1 VLYCAGQNANKSL
14 FNYDF
19 QHSLDFHS
27 LYADRPRSSRQN
39 AAVRGKALVHGIEI
53 SNGHEDNSVLIVND
67 EPDQLILMGS
77 LLHKAGYSV
86 LTADDG
92 LEGLTLAKQ
101 ARPDLVIS
109 DVSMPRMNGLEFCR
123 EIRADSELKTIPI
136 LLVSA
141 LQKDTESVV
150 AGLRAGA
157 DDYLEVPFDS
167 ARLVAKVSRLL
178 ERSRLEASYR
188 DLVEQASDLIF
199 TQDLAGK
206 LTSINLAGQNFLGR
220 KSEEI
225 IGNSFFAVF
234 GVIPGSNGFASLSHP
249 HEAREFR
256 HQFVARSAAGEDRWL
271 DLIVSPVKDKLDET
285 VGFRGLAR
293 DVTERKRFEEALR
306 DSEERYRLLFEST
319 PQPIWVYNEDT
330 LAFLAVNEAATRTYG
345 FTRDEFLSMS
355 INDIRPQEDIP
366 TLMIKNAADPDALVL
381 SSPWRHKTKDQKTI
395 YVEMSSHPVV
405 FDGKN
410 SKLVIVNDVTERKL
424 LDEKQQRLHTSLQ
437 QSAMEWRQT
446 FNAIDFPVLIVDLDG
461 TIKRSNLAAEH
472 IVSIEAEEII
482 GKLVGQLGDGQPW
495 KKAAELI
502 ERIRAN
508 DAPEAEEVK
517 DETTGKT
524 WAITLYHINE
534 FGSVGERAI
543 LIAQDITKRAELEA
557 SLRQSEM
564 MSLLGSLVAGV
575 AHEVRNPLFG
585 ISSILDAF
593 ETRFSD
599 RTEYLRYTN
608 VLRDE
613 IGRLTILMEELL
625 EYGKPF
631 RGDLYLVSMEEMITR
646 SVRACLPA
654 AEVAQVNLESKVEDS
669 LPMIRIDRRRLSKVF
684 VNLIENA
691 IQHSPREK
699 AVTIEACRVMDGVHE
714 WVQCEIRDSGAGIL
728 AEDLPKIF
736 EPFFSKR
743 RGGTGLGLAIA
754 QRIMQEHG
762 GRLIAG
768 NNPEG
773 GACMIAR
780 FPIPSEG
787 DS

>member
-1 VLYCAGQNANKSL
+1 M
-14 FNYDF
+14 
-19 QHSLDFHS
+19 
-27 LYADRPRSSRQN
+27 
-39 AAVRGKALVHGIEI
+39 HGMEI

-67 EPDQLILMGS
+67 EPDQLKLMS
-77 LLHKAGYSV
+77 NLLAKAGYSV

-92 LEGLTLAKQ
+92 LEGLTLAQ
-101 ARPDLVIS
+101 RERPDLVIS

-123 EIRADSELKTIPI
+123 KLRADSELKAVPI

-141 LQKDTESVV
+141 LQKDTESAV

-188 DLVEQASDLIF
+188 DLVEQASDMIF
-199 TQDLAGK
+199 TQDLTGK
-206 LTSINLAGQNFLGR
+206 LTSINLAGQRFLGR
-220 KSEEI
+220 KEEEI
-225 IGNSFFAVF
+225 VGNSFFSVF
-234 GVIPGSNGFASLSHP
+234 GIIPGSNGFPVNFSRP
-249 HEAREFR
+249 QEAKESR
-256 HQFVARSAAGEDRWL
+256 HQFVAHSAAGEDRWL
-271 DLIVSPVKDKLDET
+271 DLIVSPIKDRTEET

-293 DVTERKRFEEALR
+293 DITERKRFEEALR

-330 LAFLAVNEAATRTYG
+330 LGFLAVNEAATRTYG
-345 FTRDEFLSMS
+345 YSRDEFLSMT
-355 INDIRPQEDIP
+355 IDDIRPQEDIP
-366 TLMIKNAADPDALVL
+366 TLIIKNAADHDELVI
-381 SSPWRHKTKDQKTI
+381 SSPWRHQTRDKKTI

-410 SKLVIVNDVTERKL
+410 GRLVIVNDVTERKL

-446 FNAIDFPVLIVDLDG
+446 FNAIDFPVLIVDLAG
-461 TIKRSNLAAEH
+461 TIKRSNLAAEQ
-472 IVSIEAEEII
+472 IVGVEAEQII
-482 GKLVGQLGDGQPW
+482 GKTVSELGEHEPW
-495 KKAAELI
+495 KKSDELI
-502 ERIRAN
+502 EIIRNYHTPVA
-508 DAPEAEEVK
+508 AEVK
-517 DETTGKT
+517 DEATGKT

-599 RTEYLRYTN
+599 RTEYLRYTK

-613 IGRLTILMEELL
+613 IGRLTVLMEELL

-631 RGDLYLVSMEEMITR
+631 RGDLYLVSMEELIAR
-646 SVRACLPA
+646 SIRACMPA
-654 AEVAQVNLESKVEDS
+654 AEVAQVELSGTIEES
-669 LPMIRIDRRRLSKVF
+669 LPKIKIDRRRLSKVF

-691 IQHSPREK
+691 IQHSPSGSV
-699 AVTIEACRVMDGVHE
+699 VTVEAQKVLDGGHE
-714 WVQCEIRDSGAGIL
+714 WVQCAIRDSGPGISS
-728 AEDLPKIF
+728 EDLSKIF

-762 GRLIAG
+762 GKMIAG

-780 FPIPSEG
+780 FPIPAEG
-787 DS
+787 DR

>member
-1 VLYCAGQNANKSL
+1 VQ
-14 FNYDF
+14 
-19 QHSLDFHS
+19 
-27 LYADRPRSSRQN
+27 
-39 AAVRGKALVHGIEI
+39 GIEI

-67 EPDQLILMGS
+67 EPDQLTLMGS

-92 LEGLTLAKQ
+92 LEGLTLARRE
-101 ARPDLVIS
+101 RPDLVIS

-123 EIRADSELKTIPI
+123 ELRADSELKTVPI

-157 DDYLEVPFDS
+157 DDYLEIPFDS

-178 ERSRLEASYR
+178 ERSRVEASYR
-188 DLVEQASDLIF
+188 VLVEQASDMIF

-220 KSEEI
+220 KPEEI
-225 IGNSFFAVF
+225 LGNSFFAVF
-234 GVIPGSNGFASLSHP
+234 GVIPENNGFAGGLTQ
-249 HEAREFR
+249 EAREFR
-256 HQFVARSAAGEDRWL
+256 HQFVARSAAGEDHWL
-271 DLIVSPVKDKLDET
+271 DLIVSPIKDKFDET
-285 VGFRGLAR
+285 IGFRGLAR

-319 PQPIWVYNEDT
+319 PQPIWVYNEET

-345 FTRDEFLSMS
+345 FTRDEFLSMT
-355 INDIRPQEDIP
+355 INDVRPLEDIP
-366 TLMIKNAADPDALVL
+366 TLMIKHDPNDLVI
-381 SSPWRHKTKDQKTI
+381 SSPWRHRTKEGKTI

-410 SKLVIVNDVTERKL
+410 SRLVIVNDVTERKL
-424 LDEKQQRLHTSLQ
+424 LDEKQQQLHTSLQ

-446 FNAIDFPVLIVDLDG
+446 FNAIDFPVLIVDLTG
-461 TIKRSNLAAEH
+461 TIKRSNLAAEQ
-472 IVSIEAEEII
+472 II
-482 GKLVGQLGDGQPW
+482 GIGAEQILDTKVSELGANQPW
-495 KKAAELI
+495 KKAGELI
-502 ERIRAN
+502 ESLRVN
-508 DAPEAEEVK
+508 PAPITEEVK
-517 DETTGKT
+517 DAATGKT
-524 WAITLYHINE
+524 WTITLYQISE

-613 IGRLTILMEELL
+613 VGRLTILMEELL

-631 RGDLYLVSMEEMITR
+631 RGELYLVSIEEMIAR
-646 SVRACLPA
+646 SIRACLPA
-654 AEVAQVNLESKVEDS
+654 ADVAQVTLESQIEES
-669 LPMIRIDRRRLSKVF
+669 LPKIRIDRRRLSKVF

-691 IQHSPREK
+691 IQHSPQQTT
-699 AVTIEACRVMDGVHE
+699 VTIEAGKITDGNTE
-714 WVQCEIRDSGAGIL
+714 WVQCAIHDRGKGIL

-762 GRLIAG
+762 GKLIAG

>member
-1 VLYCAGQNANKSL
+1 M
-14 FNYDF
+14 
-19 QHSLDFHS
+19 
-27 LYADRPRSSRQN
+27 
-39 AAVRGKALVHGIEI
+39 HGIEI
-53 SNGHEDNSVLIVND
+53 SNGHDDNSVLIVND
-67 EPDQLILMGS
+67 EPDQLTLMGS

-86 LTADDG
+86 LTAEDG
-92 LEGLTLAKQ
+92 FEGLTLARRE
-101 ARPDLVIS
+101 RPDLVIS
-109 DVSMPRMNGLEFCR
+109 DVSMPRMDGLQFCR
-123 EIRADSELKTIPI
+123 EIRADSELKTVPI

-141 LQKDTESVV
+141 RQKDTESAV

-157 DDYLEVPFDS
+157 DDYLEIPFDS

-188 DLVEQASDLIF
+188 DLVEQASDMIF
-199 TQDLAGK
+199 TQDLTGR
-206 LTSINLAGQNFLGR
+206 LTSMNLAGQRFLGR
-220 KSEEI
+220 RPEEI

-234 GVIPGSNGFASLSHP
+234 GIIPESNGFAGSLARP
-249 HEAREFR
+249 QEAVEFR
-256 HQFVARSAAGEDRWL
+256 HQFVARSATGEDRWL
-271 DLIVSPVKDKLDET
+271 DLIVSPIKDKLDET
-285 VGFRGLAR
+285 TGFRGLAR
-293 DVTERKRFEEALR
+293 DVTERKHFEEALR

-330 LAFLAVNEAATRTYG
+330 LGFLAVNEAATRTYG
-345 FTRDEFLSMS
+345 YSRDEFLSMT
-355 INDIRPQEDIP
+355 IDDIRAQEDIP
-366 TLMIKNAADPDALVL
+366 TLMIKNTADPNDLVI
-381 SSPWRHKTKDQKTI
+381 SSPWRHRTRTGQTI
-395 YVEMSSHPVV
+395 YVEISSHPVV

-446 FNAIDFPVLIVDLDG
+446 FNAIDFPVLIVDLDSN
-461 TIKRSNLAAEH
+461 IKRSNLAAEQ
-472 IVSIEAEEII
+472 IVGVDPEQIL
-482 GKLVGQLGDGQPW
+482 GKRVSELGHSEPW

-502 ERIRAN
+502 EHIRLTQT
-508 DAPEAEEVK
+508 PVAEEVK
-517 DETTGKT
+517 DEGTGKT

-543 LIAQDITKRAELEA
+543 LIAQDITKRAQLEA

-631 RGDLYLVSMEEMITR
+631 RGELYLVSMEEMIAR
-646 SVRACLPA
+646 SVRACMPSA
-654 AEVAQVNLESKVEDS
+654 DVAQVNLESRVEES
-669 LPMIRIDRRRLSKVF
+669 LPKIRIDRRRLSKVF

-691 IQHSPREK
+691 IQHSPQK
-699 AVTIEACRVMDGVHE
+699 SSVIIEANKITDGNQD
-714 WVQCEIRDSGAGIL
+714 WVQCAIKDSGAGIL

-754 QRIMQEHG
+754 QRIMQEHEG
-762 GRLIAG
+762 KLIAG
-768 NNPEG
+768 NNPDR

-780 FPIPSEG
+780 FPIPAEG
-787 DS
+787 DA

>member
-1 VLYCAGQNANKSL
+1 M
-14 FNYDF
+14 
-19 QHSLDFHS
+19 
-27 LYADRPRSSRQN
+27 
-39 AAVRGKALVHGIEI
+39 HGVEI

-67 EPDQLILMGS
+67 EPDQLKLMGN
-77 LLHKAGYSV
+77 LLTKAGYSV
-86 LTADDG
+86 VTAIDG
-92 LEGLTLAKQ
+92 LDGLTLAQ
-101 ARPDLVIS
+101 RQRPDLVIS

-123 EIRADSELKTIPI
+123 KLRADSELKTVPI

-141 LQKDTESVV
+141 LQKDTESAV

-157 DDYLEVPFDS
+157 DDYLEFPFDS

-178 ERSRLEASYR
+178 ERSQLEASYR
-188 DLVEQASDLIF
+188 DLVEQASDMIF

-206 LTSINLAGQNFLGR
+206 LTSINLAGQKFLGH
-220 KSEEI
+220 KEQDVV
-225 IGNSFFAVF
+225 GASFFSLF
-234 GVIPGSNGFASLSHP
+234 GIIPESNGFAGSLTRP
-249 HEAREFR
+249 QEAKEFR
-256 HQFVARSAAGEDRWL
+256 HQFVAHSAAGEDRWL
-271 DLIVSPVKDKLDET
+271 DLIVSPIKDRTDET

-330 LAFLAVNEAATRTYG
+330 LGFQAVNEAATRIYG
-345 FTRDEFLSMS
+345 YTRDEFLSMT

-366 TLMIKNAADPDALVL
+366 TLMIKNATDHEELVI
-381 SSPWRHKTKDQKTI
+381 SSPWRHQTRDKKTI
-395 YVEMSSHPVV
+395 YVEISSHPVV

-461 TIKRSNLAAEH
+461 TIKRSNLAAEQ
-472 IVSIEAEEII
+472 IVGVEAEQIN
-482 GKLVGQLGDGQPW
+482 GKTLHELGDSEPW
-495 KKAAELI
+495 KKSAELI
-502 ERIRAN
+502 DIIRHYHTPVA
-508 DAPEAEEVK
+508 AEVK
-517 DETTGKT
+517 DDANGKT
-524 WAITLYHINE
+524 WAITLYHISE

-543 LIAQDITKRAELEA
+543 LIAHDITKRVELEA

-613 IGRLTILMEELL
+613 IGRLTVLMEELL

-631 RGDLYLVSMEEMITR
+631 RGDLYLVSMEEMIAR
-646 SVRACLPA
+646 SIRACVPA
-654 AEVAQVNLESKVEDS
+654 AEVARVQLSSNVEDS
-669 LPMIRIDRRRLSKVF
+669 LPKIRIDRRRLSKVF

-691 IQHSPREK
+691 IQHSPAESV
-699 AVTIEACRVMDGVHE
+699 VTVEAGKVQDGGHE
-714 WVQCEIRDSGAGIL
+714 WVQCAIRDSGPGIL
-728 AEDLPKIF
+728 AEDMPKIF

-762 GRLIAG
+762 GKMIAG

-780 FPIPSEG
+780 FPIPAEG
-787 DS
+787 DC

>member
-1 VLYCAGQNANKSL
+1 VDA
-14 FNYDF
+14 
-19 QHSLDFHS
+19 
-27 LYADRPRSSRQN
+27 
-39 AAVRGKALVHGIEI
+39 IEI

-67 EPDQLILMGS
+67 EPDQLTLMGN

-86 LTADDG
+86 LTAEDG
-92 LEGLTLAKQ
+92 LEGLTLAKRE
-101 ARPDLVIS
+101 RPDLVIS
-109 DVSMPRMNGLEFCR
+109 DVSMPQMNGLEFCR
-123 EIRADSELKTIPI
+123 EIRADSDLKTIPI

-141 LQKDTESVV
+141 REKDTQSVV

-157 DDYLEVPFDS
+157 DDYLEIPFDA

-199 TQDLAGK
+199 TQDLSGK

-220 KSEEI
+220 KPEEI
-225 IGNSFFAVF
+225 LGNSFFSVF
-234 GVIPGSNGFASLSHP
+234 GIIPESNGFAGGLSRP
-249 HEAREFR
+249 QEAREFR
-256 HQFVARSAAGEDRWL
+256 HQFVARSAGGEDRWL
-271 DLIVSPVKDKLDET
+271 DLIISPIKDKLDET
-285 VGFRGLAR
+285 IGFRGLAR

-330 LAFLAVNEAATRTYG
+330 LTFLAVNEATTRTYG
-345 FTRDEFLSMS
+345 FTRDEFLSMT
-355 INDIRPQEDIP
+355 IDDIRPREDIP
-366 TLMIKNAADPDALVL
+366 TLMIKNHPNDLVI
-381 SSPWRHKTKDQKTI
+381 SSPWRHKTKDGKTI

-410 SKLVIVNDVTERKL
+410 SRLVIVNDVTERKF
-424 LDEKQQRLHTSLQ
+424 LDQQQQRLHTSLQ

-446 FNAIDFPVLIVDLDG
+446 FNAIDFPVLIVDLEG
-461 TIKRSNLAAEH
+461 SIKRSNLAAEQ
-472 IVSIEAEEII
+472 IVGIEAEKI
-482 GKLVGQLGDGQPW
+482 VGATLSQLGNSQPW
-495 KKAAELI
+495 KKAAELL
-502 ERIRAN
+502 ESIR
-508 DAPEAEEVK
+508 DDGAPVTEEVK
-517 DETTGKT
+517 DDVTGKT
-524 WAITLYHINE
+524 WAITVYHINE
-534 FGSVGERAI
+534 FGSAGERAI
-543 LIAQDITKRAELEA
+543 LIAHDITKRVELEA

-613 IGRLTILMEELL
+613 VGRLTILMEELL

-631 RGDLYLVSMEEMITR
+631 RGELYLVSMEEMISR
-646 SVRACLPA
+646 SIRACLPA
-654 AEVAQVNLESKVEDS
+654 AEVAHVNLESKIEDS
-669 LPMIRIDRRRLSKVF
+669 LPKIRIDRRRLSKVF

-691 IQHSPREK
+691 IQHSPQK
-699 AVTIEACRVMDGVHE
+699 SSVTVEVRKIVDGDQE
-714 WVQCEIRDSGAGIL
+714 WVQCAIRDSGAGIL

-762 GRLIAG
+762 AKLIAG
-768 NNPEG
+768 NNPER

-780 FPIPSEG
+780 FPVPLEG
-787 DS
+787 ES

>member
-1 VLYCAGQNANKSL
+1 M
-14 FNYDF
+14 
-19 QHSLDFHS
+19 
-27 LYADRPRSSRQN
+27 
-39 AAVRGKALVHGIEI
+39 HGIEI
-53 SNGHEDNSVLIVND
+53 SNGHEENSVLIVND
-67 EPDQLILMGS
+67 EPDQLTLMGS

-86 LTADDG
+86 LTAEDG
-92 LEGLTLAKQ
+92 LEGLALARQ
-101 ARPDLVIS
+101 ERPDLVIS

-123 EIRADSELKTIPI
+123 EIRADSELKTVPI

-141 LQKDTESVV
+141 RQKDTESAV

-157 DDYLEVPFDS
+157 DDYLEIPFDS
-167 ARLVAKVSRLL
+167 ARLIAKVSRLL

-199 TQDLAGK
+199 TQDLSGR
-206 LTSINLAGQNFLGR
+206 LTSMNLAGQKFLGR
-220 KSEEI
+220 SPEEI

-234 GVIPGSNGFASLSHP
+234 GIIPESNGFAGSLDRP
-249 HEAREFR
+249 QEAREFR
-256 HQFVARSAAGEDRWL
+256 HQFVARSAGGDDRWL
-271 DLIVSPVKDKLDET
+271 DLIISPVKDKLEET

-345 FTRDEFLSMS
+345 FTRDEFLSMT
-355 INDIRPQEDIP
+355 INDIRPGEDIP
-366 TLMIKNAADPDALVL
+366 TLMITAADPDELVI
-381 SSPWRHKTKDQKTI
+381 SSPWRHKTRDEKTI

-424 LDEKQQRLHTSLQ
+424 LDEQQQRLHASLH

-446 FNAIDFPVLIVDLDG
+446 FNAIDFPVLIVDLAG
-461 TIKRSNLAAEH
+461 TIKRSNLAAEQT
-472 IVSIEAEEII
+472 VGIEAEKILETTI
-482 GKLVGQLGDGQPW
+482 GELAASQPW
-495 KKAAELI
+495 RKAAELI
-502 ERIRAN
+502 ESIRYN
-508 DAPEAEEVK
+508 QTPVAEEIK
-517 DETTGKT
+517 DEISGKT
-524 WAITLYHINE
+524 WAITVYQINE

-543 LIAQDITKRAELEA
+543 LIAQDITKRVELEA

-613 IGRLTILMEELL
+613 VGRLTILMEELL

-631 RGDLYLVSMEEMITR
+631 RGDLYLVSMEEMIAR
-646 SVRACLPA
+646 SIRACLPA
-654 AEVAQVNLESKVEDS
+654 AEVAQVSLESNIEDS
-669 LPMIRIDRRRLSKVF
+669 LPKIRIDRRRLSKVF

-691 IQHSPREK
+691 VQHSPPK
-699 AVTIEACRVMDGVHE
+699 TSVKIEAARIVDGNQE
-714 WVQCEIRDSGAGIL
+714 YVQCAIRDSGAGIL

-762 GRLIAG
+762 GKLIAG

-780 FPIPSEG
+780 FPIPTEG

>member
-1 VLYCAGQNANKSL
+1 
-14 FNYDF
+14 
-19 QHSLDFHS
+19 
-27 LYADRPRSSRQN
+27 
-39 AAVRGKALVHGIEI
+39 VHGID
-53 SNGHEDNSVLIVND
+53 SNGHEENSVLIVND
-67 EPDQLILMGS
+67 EPDQLTLMGN
-77 LLHKAGYSV
+77 LLRKAGYAV
-86 LTADDG
+86 LTAEDG
-92 LEGLTLAKQ
+92 VEALSLARRE
-101 ARPDLVIS
+101 RPDLVIS
-109 DVSMPRMNGLEFCR
+109 DVSMPRMNGLAFCR
-123 EIRADSELKTIPI
+123 EVRADLDLKTVPI
-136 LLVSA
+136 LLVTA
-141 LQKDTESVV
+141 LQKDTESAV

-157 DDYLEVPFDS
+157 DDYLEFPFDS

-188 DLVEQASDLIF
+188 DLVEQATDMIF

-206 LTSINLAGQNFLGR
+206 LTSMNLAGQKFLGR
-220 KSEEI
+220 SPEDI

-234 GVIPGSNGFASLSHP
+234 GVIPESNGFAGSLARP
-249 HEAREFR
+249 QEAGEFR
-256 HQFVARSAAGEDRWL
+256 HQFVARSAGGEDRWL
-271 DLIVSPVKDKLDET
+271 DLIVSPVKDKLNET

-319 PQPIWVYNEDT
+319 PQPIWVYNEET

-345 FTRDEFLSMS
+345 YSRDEFLSMT
-355 INDIRPQEDIP
+355 INDIRPSEDIP
-366 TLMIKNAADPDALVL
+366 TLIIKNDPNDLVI
-381 SSPWRHKTKDQKTI
+381 SSPWRHSTRTGATL
-395 YVEMSSHPVV
+395 YVEMTSHPVV

-424 LDEKQQRLHTSLQ
+424 LDEKQQRLHASLQ

-461 TIKRSNLAAEH
+461 NIKRSNQAAEQ
-472 IVSIEAEEII
+472 IVGISAEQIL
-482 GKLVGQLGDGQPW
+482 GKTVSELGEHEPW
-495 KKAAELI
+495 KKAIELL
-502 ERIRAN
+502 ERIREN
-508 DAPEAEEVK
+508 PAPMAEEIK
-517 DETTGKT
+517 CETTGKT
-524 WAITLYHINE
+524 WAITLYHVNE
-534 FGSVGERAI
+534 FGSAGERAI

-631 RGDLYLVSMEEMITR
+631 RGELYLVSMEEMVAR
-646 SVRACLPA
+646 SVRACMPA
-654 AEVAQVNLESKVEDS
+654 ADVAHVNLESKVEDS
-669 LPMIRIDRRRLSKVF
+669 LPKIRIDRRRLSKVF

-691 IQHSPREK
+691 IQHSPQQST
-699 AVTIEACRVMDGVHE
+699 VTVEAHRINDGNHE
-714 WVQCEIRDSGAGIL
+714 WVQCAIRDSGAGIL
-728 AEDLPKIF
+728 PEDMPKIF

-762 GRLIAG
+762 GKLIAG

-780 FPIPSEG
+780 FPIPVEG
-787 DS
+787 DA